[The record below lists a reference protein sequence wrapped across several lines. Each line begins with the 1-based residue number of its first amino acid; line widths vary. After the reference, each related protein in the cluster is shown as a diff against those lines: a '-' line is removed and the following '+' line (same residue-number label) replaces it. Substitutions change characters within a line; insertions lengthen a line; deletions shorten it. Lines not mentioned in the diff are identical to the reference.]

1 MSISKKTILITGAA
15 KGIGKAISQRLISER
30 AHLILVDI
38 EKISL
43 QGPNIYIYQ
52 ADLTK
57 FEEIEA
63 LAIKIQKD
71 HPRIDV
77 LINNAGI
84 GIYKRIEELELSEW
98 QKAID
103 LNVTAPFFLTK
114 LLLPNLLAA
123 TQGNSISGEQQ
134 EKLPAENFTDKPLI
148 INIGSGCGKKGVA
161 GRVSYCA
168 TKFALRGMSL
178 SLHKELGSLINV
190 IYLALGSVATEFGS
204 QSLEEKLKLAGK
216 NYLTPKEVAQEIFTQ
231 IIANTDKNLPAE
243 IELYPKGYYEN
254 LGRTF

>member
-1 MSISKKTILITGAA
+1 MSIPEKTILVTGAA
-15 KGIGKAISQRLISER
+15 KGIGKAISQKLISEG

-38 EKISL
+38 EKIDL
-43 QGPNIYIYQ
+43 QGSNIYIYQ

-63 LAIKIQKD
+63 LAKNIQKD
-71 HPRIDV
+71 HPRIDI

-84 GIYKRIEELELSEW
+84 GIYKKIEELELSEW
-98 QKAID
+98 QKAIN

-123 TQGNSISGEQQ
+123 TQGSGISEKRQ
-134 EKLPAENFTDKPLI
+134 EKLPTENLADKPLI

-161 GRVSYCA
+161 GRVSYCS

-178 SLHKELGSLINV
+178 SLYEELDPLIKV

-204 QSLEEKLKLAGK
+204 QSAEEKLKLAGK
-216 NYLTPKEVAQEIFTQ
+216 NYLTPKEVAQEIYTQ
-231 IIANTDKNLPAE
+231 IITNTNKDLPAE

-254 LGRTF
+254 LGKVF